1 VARRLTARRTEIS
14 RQKADACC
22 EDAAMKLHDIH
33 DQDGL
38 TFSFEFYPPKTEEGI
53 EKLFAELETLKTLN
67 PAFCSVTYGA
77 GGSTQE
83 TTFGIV
89 DRLKNDAGV
98 EAMCH
103 LTIVNQPQSQVRG
116 VLQQLRDAG
125 VENIIALAGDPPD
138 GVDAEW
144 IAHPE
149 GFRHSRE
156 LVDEALAF
164 EPEWFSVAV
173 AGFPEVHPRAVD
185 RDTDLRYVKQK
196 VDAGAC
202 VVITQLFFD
211 NDDYYRYVDDL
222 HALGVEV
229 PIVPGIMPVVS
240 ASQIRRFTSL
250 CRSKIPP
257 RLEDLL
263 VKVGDDNEA
272 ATQMGI
278 EYASEQV
285 AALIEFGA
293 PGVHFY
299 SMNRSRSVKAIYEN
313 CGLAELQTAAR

>member
-1 VARRLTARRTEIS
+1 
-14 RQKADACC
+14 
-22 EDAAMKLHDIH
+22 MKLRELHDS
-33 DQDGL
+33 DGHA
-38 TFSFEFYPPKTEEGI
+38 FSFEFFPPKTDEGI

-89 DRLKNDAGV
+89 NRLKNDAGI

-103 LTIVNQPQSQVRG
+103 LTIVNQPKSQVRG

-125 VENIIALAGDPPD
+125 VENIIALAGDPPE
-138 GVDAEW
+138 GVDADW
-144 IAHPE
+144 TAHPD

-164 EPEWFSVAV
+164 EDDWFSVAV
-173 AGFPEVHPRAVD
+173 AGFPEVHPRAAS
-185 RDTDLRYVKQK
+185 RETDLRYLKAK

-202 VVITQLFFD
+202 IVITQLFFD
-211 NDDYYRYVDDL
+211 NDDYFRYVEDL
-222 HALGVEV
+222 RAIGVEV
-229 PIVPGIMPVVS
+229 PIVPGIMPVAS
-240 ASQIRRFTSL
+240 APQIRRFTSL
-250 CRSKIPP
+250 CHSRIPP
-257 RLEDLL
+257 RLDELL
-263 VKVGDDNEA
+263 VKVEHDNEA

-285 AALIEFGA
+285 QGLIDYGV
-293 PGVHFY
+293 PGIHFY
-299 SMNRSRSVKAIYEN
+299 SMNRSRSVKAIFEN